1 MQRWIPILAV
11 ALCIQL
17 AIAGALAIRKDALVS
32 SPPNSALVTT
42 PIANAD
48 RIVVEGKPAAGKPAD
63 SARVELVKRNGAWVV
78 HSVYDMP
85 VAAHKA
91 DDLIKQI
98 AALRR
103 GLPIADTAGAP
114 KRFKVGD
121 ENFERRVTLSRNGKT
136 LATIYLGET
145 AGPHK
150 TDARTAGEHAVY
162 TVDLPIYTLPTDAS
176 GWFDDELLQVPPDV
190 LAEIDLE
197 GAGHP
202 PQVLTRQFGANKAP
216 GPWAL
221 QGLAKGKQLD
231 QLLVSSLTRAIAEL
245 RVDDVL
251 GDQPSPDWRTNAPA
265 VTVTLKTSTG
275 KSTIWTLSKPKSGG
289 FSVLK
294 SSEHPWYFSL
304 TDAQAKPFLDAS
316 APGAFVA
323 EPPIHAKTPHAG
335 R

>member
-11 ALCIQL
+11 SLCIQL
-17 AIAGALAIRKDALVS
+17 AIAGALKFRKDALVS
-32 SPPNSALVTT
+32 SPPNSALVKT

-48 RIVVEGKPAAGKPAD
+48 RIVVEGKPAAGKPAG

-78 HSVYDMP
+78 HSAYDMP
-85 VAAHKA
+85 VAANKA
-91 DDLIKQI
+91 GDLIKQI

-103 GLPIADTAGAP
+103 GLPIADTSGAP
-114 KRFKVGD
+114 KRFKVSD
-121 ENFERRVTLSRNGKT
+121 EDFERRITLSQSGKS
-136 LATIYLGET
+136 LATIYLGAT
-145 AGPHK
+145 AGPHE
-150 TDARTAGEHAVY
+150 TDARTAGERAVY
-162 TVDLPIYTLPTDAS
+162 TVDVPVYTLPTDAG

-190 LAEIDLE
+190 LAEIDIE

-202 PQVLTRQFGANKAP
+202 PQVLTRQFGANKTP

-221 QGLAKGKQLD
+221 QGLAKGKQVD
-231 QLLVSSLTRAIAEL
+231 TLLVSSLTRAIAEM

-251 GDQPSPDWRTNAPA
+251 GDQPNPDWRTNEPA
-265 VTVTLKTSTG
+265 LTLTLKTSAG

-304 TDAQAKPFLDAS
+304 TDAQAKPLLDAA
-316 APGAFVA
+316 APGALVA
-323 EPPIHAKTPHAG
+323 EPPIPAKTPHAG